1 MKKIVVLI
9 LFLLSIGFFSV
20 VSAASLYDRVNEAQ
34 LYGIHNVHLSNEAFL
49 APWHSN
55 EEQADQF
62 GPIPHQAYCY
72 TPYLVVAADAR
83 SKTLNNASVLL
94 PDGVKIWQDYA
105 GFLTFMVQLY
115 LIDPVVPQDLSV
127 WIEQK
132 NSRFFVY
139 QVQLPKETKPV
150 MAVKDKSFYLFSG
163 YYYFVDDDIRHDDPL
178 VLVVAFKD
186 KQVRFHFNMKLI
198 R

>member
-1 MKKIVVLI
+1 VKKIGVLI

-20 VSAASLYDRVNEAQ
+20 ASATSLYDHVNEAQ
-34 LYGIHNVHLSNEAFL
+34 LYGIHNINLSNEAFL
-49 APWHSN
+49 APWRSN

-62 GPIPHQAYCY
+62 GPIPNQAYCY
-72 TPYLVVAADAR
+72 TPFLVVAADAR
-83 SKTLNNASVLL
+83 SKMLNNAPVLL
-94 PDGVKIWQDYA
+94 QDGTKIWQDYA
-105 GFLTFMVQLY
+105 GFLTFMIQLY
-115 LIDPVVPQDLSV
+115 LTEPIIPKDLSV

-139 QVQLPKETKPV
+139 QVQLQTETKPV
-150 MAVKDKSFYLFSG
+150 IIVKDKSFYLFSG
-163 YYYFVDDDIRHDDPL
+163 YYYFVDDDIRYDSPL